1 MTKSTVYTADVHI
14 KLTLRHLQLVD
25 STLTLSHYFDVF
37 RNNHVAQHERRKKK
51 TFYHAHTHIY
61 IYIVFFLAV
70 TYYLD

>member
-14 KLTLRHLQLVD
+14 KVTLRHLQLVD

-37 RNNHVAQHERRKKK
+37 CNNHVAQHERRKKK
-51 TFYHAHTHIY
+51 KKHFIMHTH